1 MIRRT
6 KQINDFRAISK
17 AQLSVSKLRYFLALL
32 CCLWFA
38 MQAKAVDEREKL
50 RNELN
55 KAKGAK
61 AIELTIELA
70 KSYNEVNADSSIQ
83 LMQQLLQ
90 NRDKK
95 LTPTNKAD
103 AMSVLSNALRMQGRM
118 AEALLEAR
126 KAFDLYELLQ
136 DSAGLSAVLSNIGTI
151 YLERSNYQQALEHYL
166 KALKLKEALGQ
177 MNGVASLRCNIGNIY
192 IHQKQ
197 YEQAKLHYE
206 QAQEMFIKVGN
217 RMGISYTHN
226 NLGVIYET
234 NGDLERAINSY
245 LESFKIDQ
253 ELGDKFGMASA
264 YLNLAEIY
272 TKTSR
277 LSLAQEHYQKSLQL
291 AQEIAHPASIASAMI
306 GLSRIAKLNGD
317 MKETIRLAQ
326 NALEIS
332 RAAVNRA
339 NELDGLRLLA
349 ESYEKLGDYKQS
361 LSYTRDLMVVMD
373 SVEAED
379 RRLLLNETQARYET
393 ERKEQEIALLQKND
407 ILKEAQLNRQSLLN
421 KVYIGAI
428 GVVMLFLALLYNR
441 FQTTKKNRE
450 ELKAVNASLE
460 EKVLARTLDLQEA
473 LSQAEKAGQLK
484 SFFLANVNH
493 ELRTPL
499 NAIIGMGEYLREN
512 ASNEE
517 LSHVANDL
525 LQSGKRLSKTMT
537 DILELSDIENAGK
550 HYKNAAFN
558 PEQMVNSLLN
568 EFKEIVSAKGL
579 RTEIVNYASGQ
590 LLYSNERFVEKILHA
605 LLDNAIKF
613 TEAGTIKI
621 EMLRE
626 LWAGQPTFSFRV
638 QDTGVGISS
647 EELKHIFDAFRTGES
662 QLGRGYEGL
671 GIGLTLARK
680 YADLLDGQISVD
692 SRAGQGSIFTLRL
705 PMSN

>member
-1 MIRRT
+1 MICRS
-6 KQINDFRAISK
+6 KQINDFRANSR
-17 AQLSVSKLRYFLALL
+17 AVENVPKLRFFLALI
-32 CCLWFA
+32 CCLWFVF
-38 MQAKAVDEREKL
+38 QAEAQDEREKL
-50 RNELN
+50 RAELN

-83 LMQQLLQ
+83 LMQDLLQ
-90 NRDKK
+90 NRNQK

-103 AMSVLSNALRMQGRM
+103 AMSVLSNALRMQGRL
-118 AEALLEAR
+118 AEALTEAR

-151 YLERSNYQQALEHYL
+151 YLERTNYQQALEYYL

-177 MNGVASLRCNIGNIY
+177 INGVASLRCNIGNIY
-192 IHQKQ
+192 IHQQQ

-291 AQEIAHPASIASAMI
+291 AQEIAHPQSIASAMV
-306 GLSRIAKLNGD
+306 GLSRISKLNGNI
-317 MKETIRLAQ
+317 KESIRLAQ

-332 RAAVNRA
+332 RAAGNRA
-339 NELDGLRLLA
+339 NEVDALEILA
-349 ESYEKLGDYKQS
+349 SGYEKLGDYKQS
-361 LSYTRDLMVVMD
+361 LGYTRDLMVVKD
-373 SVEAED
+373 SIESQD
-379 RRLLLNETQARYET
+379 RNLLLTEAQTRYET

-407 ILKEAQLNRQSLLN
+407 VLKEAQLNRQSLLN

-428 GVVMLFLALLYNR
+428 GIVMLFLALLYNR
-441 FQTTKKNRE
+441 FQTTRKNRE

-460 EKVLARTLDLQEA
+460 EKVQKRTHDLQEA
-473 LSQAEKAGQLK
+473 LSLAEKAGQLK

-517 LSHVANDL
+517 LSQVANDL

-537 DILELSDIENAGK
+537 DILELSDIENAGNNQ
-550 HYKNAAFN
+550 KNAAFN
-558 PEQMVNSLLN
+558 PELLVRSLLD
-568 EFKEIVSAKGL
+568 EFQELLVAKEL
-579 RTEIVNYASGQ
+579 QTEVVNYANEQ
-590 LLYSNERFVEKILHA
+590 TLYTNERFVRKILHA
-605 LLDNAIKF
+605 LLDNSIKF
-613 TEAGTIKI
+613 TDKGTIKI

-638 QDTGVGISS
+638 QDTGIGISS
-647 EELKHIFDAFRTGES
+647 EELKHIFDAFRTGEE
-662 QLGRGYEGL
+662 QLSRGYEGL

-680 YADLLDGQISVD
+680 YAELLNGQISVD
-692 SRAGQGSIFTLRL
+692 SREGQGSIFTLRL